1 MPWNNAFFIGG
12 AALLVIA
19 GAAAILSRAI
29 QKSDRLL
36 WAIAVIFLTAALAY
50 LIIAQALKWF

>member
-1 MPWNNAFFIGG
+1 MPWNNAFFIAG

-29 QKSDRLL
+29 RKSDRLL
-36 WAIAVIFLTAALAY
+36 WAIAVIFLIAALVY
-50 LIIAQALKWF
+50 LIIARALNWF